1 MGGGNAP
8 ECANR
13 ASDPGIAQLLR
24 LIKCGNKYRSRASLK
39 CGTCHRHSTKAVRVG
54 LQHHIE
60 MATSRELPLE
70 GPDIRC
76 DRIEPNLYPSITPE
90 RW

>member
-1 MGGGNAP
+1 VGRGNAP
-8 ECANR
+8 EGANR

-39 CGTCHRHSTKAVRVG
+39 CGTGDRHGAQAIRVG
-54 LQHHIE
+54 LQHHIKV
-60 MATSRELPLE
+60 AASWKLPLQ
-70 GPDIRC
+70 GAHIRC
-76 DRIEPNLYPSITPE
+76 DRIEPHLYPGITPE

>member
-1 MGGGNAP
+1 
-8 ECANR
+8 
-13 ASDPGIAQLLR
+13 LR

-60 MATSRELPLE
+60 MATSWEFPLE

-76 DRIEPNLYPSITPE
+76 DRIEPHLYPSVTPE